1 MTLYRDEHLLI
12 HSVYEKLLGDARE
25 KKWVPTNFIHRL
37 PPFGEAPSI
46 TCKIGTGKEKMH
58 VAGEGGTVQCA
69 RQCNGGTVLISL
81 IPRPLP
87 PWGRGCVLMWFPPSC
102 VAHQQTRY
110 IPGATLV
117 LSEDLPGF
125 PVFLFPS
132 QFHAWLEEYPQNREN
147 RWLHVHVSCLHSW
160 LSHPT
165 THTHTHTHTTPAHVY
180 TQWPQTSVR
189 GIRSIGVCP
198 PECVSHL
205 VLSTA
210 IHSWLSRSG
219 IQQWVE

>member
-1 MTLYRDEHLLI
+1 MVALCSLASPPDHSPPGDEAVC
-12 HSVYEKLLGDARE
+12 SCD
-25 KKWVPTNFIHRL
+25 FL
-37 PPFGEAPSI
+37 PVVW
-46 TCKIGTGKEKMH
+46 H
-58 VAGEGGTVQCA
+58 
-69 RQCNGGTVLISL
+69 ISK
-81 IPRPLP
+81 P
-87 PWGRGCVLMWFPPSC
+87 
-102 VAHQQTRY
+102 RY

-117 LSEDLPGF
+117 LSEDF

-147 RWLHVHVSCLHSW
+147 RWLVYVYSECLLLHAHSCVQSSTACPRLMPSFLTVSPYH
-160 LSHPT
+160 
-165 THTHTHTHTTPAHVY
+165 THTHTHSHTTPAHVY

-210 IHSWLSRSG
+210 IHSWLSKSG